1 MSMKKEKTNYND
13 RLFRTGTIRGYYH
26 MARFLFVSEVIEK
39 KNIDV
44 SRFLELGCFDGRIIE
59 HIPAPDFYVG
69 VDANVEGG
77 LDLAKAK
84 FAGDES
90 KLFIESQSPKDL
102 ENFEENFF
110 TAFASLETCEH
121 IDPNDLDS
129 YFEQVARIL
138 SGDVLV
144 TVPNEKGPV
153 LFIKQIA
160 KWIVG
165 SRRETYSAS
174 ELYNAAIGRMDRI
187 NRDEHKGFDFEQL
200 ISKIEQRFDIIS
212 VTGLPFSWLPPVLNL
227 TVAVHARSRIQASN
241 DHG

>member
-13 RLFRTGTIRGYYH
+13 RLFRTGRIRHYYH

-44 SRFLELGCFDGRIIE
+44 SRFLELGCFDGRLLG
-59 HIPAPDFYVG
+59 HIPTTDFYVG

-84 FAGDES
+84 FAGDDS
-90 KLFIESQSPKDL
+90 KLLIESQSPKDL
-102 ENFEENFF
+102 ENFEEMFF

-129 YFEQVARIL
+129 YFEQAARIL
-138 SGDVLV
+138 CGDVLI

-153 LFIKQIA
+153 LLIKQIA
-160 KWIVG
+160 KRMIG
-165 SRRETYSAS
+165 SRSEPYSAS
-174 ELYNAAIGRMDRI
+174 ELYNAAIGRMDRV
-187 NRDEHKGFDFEQL
+187 NRREHKGFDFEEL
-200 ISKIEQRFDIIS
+200 ISQLEQRFDIIS
-212 VTGLPFSWLPPVLNL
+212 VTGLPFRWLPPILNL
-227 TVAVHARSRIQASN
+227 TVAVHARSRKPASN
-241 DHG
+241 NHG